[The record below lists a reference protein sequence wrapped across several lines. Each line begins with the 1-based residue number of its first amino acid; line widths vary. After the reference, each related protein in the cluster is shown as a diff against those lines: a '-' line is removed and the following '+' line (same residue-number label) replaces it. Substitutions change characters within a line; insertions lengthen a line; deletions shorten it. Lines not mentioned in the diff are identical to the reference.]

1 MFPKVHRAPP
11 PFLILSSPSPQPV
24 VTVVTK
30 DCEALLK
37 QEVVGPQ
44 GVGSGV
50 TCGVLVPWEP
60 VWTGAPPFT
69 AGDEAGWMGHQQS
82 SAGPAPG
89 DPSPRPALPSVGGVR
104 PPALWGAV
112 QDPAPPPPLPPATAV
127 PARHTRG
134 LLPVSLACPV
144 FSGTVLG
151 TWWEFREGSVDE
163 EGKSVLKH
171 ESASSGNTHAHPSVS
186 QDKEEVL
193 RGGRPSAGTARPSPR
208 HTGPLAG
215 GACWKTA
222 RPPSSRSWW
231 WPCPLP

>member
-1 MFPKVHRAPP
+1 MGSQQAFTLDSIFLFGALRLEPDACSPRFTEPPP

-30 DCEALLK
+30 NCEALLK

-89 DPSPRPALPSVGGVR
+89 DPSPRPALPSAGGVR

-112 QDPAPPPPLPPATAV
+112 QDPAPPRPRQPPLF
-127 PARHTRG
+127 
-134 LLPVSLACPV
+134 LPVTRVASCP
-144 FSGTVLG
+144 
-151 TWWEFREGSVDE
+151 
-163 EGKSVLKH
+163 
-171 ESASSGNTHAHPSVS
+171 
-186 QDKEEVL
+186 
-193 RGGRPSAGTARPSPR
+193 
-208 HTGPLAG
+208 
-215 GACWKTA
+215 
-222 RPPSSRSWW
+222 
-231 WPCPLP
+231 

>member
-1 MFPKVHRAPP
+1 MGCLCRGSLCGLGTPVHGGGRGGLDGASAEFGRA
-11 PFLILSSPSPQPV
+11 SPR
-24 VTVVTK
+24 
-30 DCEALLK
+30 
-37 QEVVGPQ
+37 GPE
-44 GVGSGV
+44 S
-50 TCGVLVPWEP
+50 
-60 VWTGAPPFT
+60 T
-69 AGDEAGWMGHQQS
+69 A
-82 SAGPAPG
+82 
-89 DPSPRPALPSVGGVR
+89 RPALRGRSPSACSVGRRAG
-104 PPALWGAV
+104 PST
-112 QDPAPPPPLPPATAV
+112 PPPPPATAV

-134 LLPVSLACPV
+134 LLPVSFACPV

>member
-1 MFPKVHRAPP
+1 MFPKVHGAPP
-11 PFLILSSPSPQPV
+11 SFLILSYPSPQPV

-89 DPSPRPALPSVGGVR
+89 DPSPRPALPSAGGVR

-112 QDPAPPPPLPPATAV
+112 QDPAPPAPASRRCSRPSHAWPPAREFRVSCFLWHSAGHV
-127 PARHTRG
+127 VGIPRG
-134 LLPVSLACPV
+134 L
-144 FSGTVLG
+144 SG
-151 TWWEFREGSVDE
+151 
-163 EGKSVLKH
+163 
-171 ESASSGNTHAHPSVS
+171 
-186 QDKEEVL
+186 
-193 RGGRPSAGTARPSPR
+193 
-208 HTGPLAG
+208 
-215 GACWKTA
+215 
-222 RPPSSRSWW
+222 
-231 WPCPLP
+231 

>member
-1 MFPKVHRAPP
+1 MFPKVHGAPP

-60 VWTGAPPFT
+60 VWTGHPRSRRGT
-69 AGDEAGWMGHQQS
+69 RRAGWGISRVRQGQPPGTRVH
-82 SAGPAPG
+82 GPPCPPREESVRLLCGAPC
-89 DPSPRPALPSVGGVR
+89 RT
-104 PPALWGAV
+104 
-112 QDPAPPPPLPPATAV
+112 QHPPPPPPAAAV

-134 LLPVSLACPV
+134 LLPVSFACPV